1 MQTLNVDS
9 EYQVRVI
16 GKTLTLLKQ
25 EDIMLN
31 SMTQTGEKWDSLVL
45 SRGDF

>member
-1 MQTLNVDS
+1 MQRLNVD
-9 EYQVRVI
+9 EDYQVRVI

-31 SMTQTGEKWDSLVL
+31 SMTQTGGKWDSLVL
-45 SRGDF
+45 STGDF

>member
-9 EYQVRVI
+9 EYQVSVI

>member
-1 MQTLNVDS
+1 MQLRLRLNVD
-9 EYQVRVI
+9 EDYQVRVI
-16 GKTLTLLKQ
+16 SKTLTLLKQ

-45 SRGDF
+45 S